1 MSNVVRRLAESRT
14 AYGPKAKTRKNR
26 SDYTSIPTG
35 RLQRS
40 YGAQMQSDL
49 VNTRSPTS
57 CQDYGIGNFSYDD
70 KYLSDWVMPEAIG
83 YQYLPAMI
91 RERTDDW
98 SISGAALDTAL
109 ERIHVLKTDGMY
121 RGWPNEKR
129 GRSKVQDWP
138 SPTAP
143 SAQIS
148 AADSSMLSQDSLGR
162 SDCAFPYSN
171 KPFYFATPN
180 EADIGME
187 TPPLTPPEG
196 STSPSKSTGGTSKML
211 PNLAKVDTQLG
222 SDRSCGT
229 FASFIDSKTPTAR
242 VSTPMSAKFDEQAW
256 ETFYNQCEAEH
267 ADVRYNAL
275 SRFKGAAS
283 DIDNLISECCHSGEC
298 TDAVE
303 MFRLRWHDQRA
314 KVVSYEDK
322 VNSLKM
328 PSEEGA
334 KRDRVSNRLAV

>member
-314 KVVSYEDK
+314 KVVSYEDAQ
-322 VNSLKM
+322 N
-328 PSEEGA
+328 A
-334 KRDRVSNRLAV
+334 Q